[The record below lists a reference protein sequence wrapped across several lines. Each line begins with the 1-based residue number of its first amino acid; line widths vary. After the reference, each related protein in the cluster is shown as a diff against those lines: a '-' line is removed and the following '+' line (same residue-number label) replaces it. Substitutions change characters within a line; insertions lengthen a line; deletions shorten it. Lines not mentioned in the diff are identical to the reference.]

1 MTAYHTVNTKEFD
14 FQSRRP
20 YPFSRSDFRPAAYV
34 VLTRVSGV
42 TEEKNN
48 G

>member
-20 YPFSRSDFRPAAYV
+20 YPFSRHDFRPAAYV

-42 TEEKNN
+42 TEEGNN